1 MRRCS
6 VMSDSLEPHVA
17 CQAPLS
23 MEFSM
28 QQWWS
33 GLPFPLQGIFLT
45 QGLNPCLLGFLHW
58 QADSLPLVPLGT
70 PIRNIQR
77 NIQLWLLHFILSEPM
92 LNRRVR
98 YWGPFGTF
106 RQDTKKRQFLF
117 IDVRCE
123 HWKS

>member
-58 QADSLPLVPLGT
+58 QADSLPLVPPGN
-70 PIRNIQR
+70 PYKK
-77 NIQLWLLHFILSEPM
+77 H
-92 LNRRVR
+92 
-98 YWGPFGTF
+98 
-106 RQDTKKRQFLF
+106 TKKHTTLVASFHL
-117 IDVRCE
+117 VRAHAE
-123 HWKS
+123 